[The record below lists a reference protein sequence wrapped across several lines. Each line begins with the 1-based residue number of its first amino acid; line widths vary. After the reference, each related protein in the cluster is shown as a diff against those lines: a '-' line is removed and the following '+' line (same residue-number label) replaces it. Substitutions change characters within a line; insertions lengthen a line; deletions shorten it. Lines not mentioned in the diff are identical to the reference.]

1 MRLSALVASAR
12 LARVA
17 AVGFGVAGL
26 AGDAPPLW
34 PPPVGIAPE
43 RVEAHYEVDRPW
55 PTSVAT
61 PLGTVVNKPGAAPGC
76 TLVTPGA
83 SGTHLIDNAGRVVH
97 HWEHTLANARML
109 PNGNVLLLATQRR
122 SAEEVIAA
130 GANPAFVDAEGIVSF
145 SRSSS
150 RPAMRSVTSP
160 RCDRDRGASLAWALR
175 LGQPWRISVARAL
188 LAGALV
194 QDVTDA

>member
-12 LARVA
+12 LAGVA

-26 AGDAPPLW
+26 AGDAPLW

-61 PLGTVVNKPGAAPGC
+61 PLGTVVNKPGAAPGF

-109 PNGNVLLLATQRR
+109 PNGNLIGKQDNFLFEMDPQGRPVWEYEAPLPMHHDYAKLPNGNVLLLATQRR

-130 GANPAFVDAEGIVSF
+130 GANPAFVDAEGIVS
-145 SRSSS
+145 
-150 RPAMRSVTSP
+150 
-160 RCDRDRGASLAWALR
+160 
-175 LGQPWRISVARAL
+175 
-188 LAGALV
+188 
-194 QDVTDA
+194 DVILEE